1 MVSSGKTILPESIT
15 GLWHKF
21 LEEVVKDL
29 SLGTFKMGL
38 DRAQVHLQQGAMP
51 PWPPGTHEIT

>member
-1 MVSSGKTILPESIT
+1 MVSARKIFLTESISR
-15 GLWHKF
+15 LWHQF

-38 DRAQVHLQQGAMP
+38 DR
-51 PWPPGTHEIT
+51 T

>member
-1 MVSSGKTILPESIT
+1 MVSSGKILLTESIT
-15 GLWHKF
+15 RQWHQF

-38 DRAQVHLQQGAMP
+38 DTTQVHLQQGAIL
-51 PWPPGTHEIT
+51 PWPPGMHEVT

>member
-1 MVSSGKTILPESIT
+1 MVSSEKILLAESIT
-15 GLWHKF
+15 RWWHQF

-38 DRAQVHLQQGAMP
+38 DTTQYIYNREQSCPGPQGC
-51 PWPPGTHEIT
+51 TR

>member
-1 MVSSGKTILPESIT
+1 MVSSREIFLTESIT
-15 GLWHKF
+15 RLWHQF

-38 DRAQVHLQQGAMP
+38 DRTQVHLQQGAIL
-51 PWPPGTHEIT
+51 PWPPGMHKIT